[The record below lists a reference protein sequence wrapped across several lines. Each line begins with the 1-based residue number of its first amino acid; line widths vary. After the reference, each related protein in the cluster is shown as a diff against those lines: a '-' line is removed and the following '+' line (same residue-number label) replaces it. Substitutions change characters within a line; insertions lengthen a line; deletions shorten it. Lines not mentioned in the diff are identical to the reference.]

1 MRLFIEPLDVLF
13 FRDGKPFA
21 AGEAHMAQSLF
32 PPTALTFQGAIRTAI
47 LAASGI
53 DVQRYQTVQDGAEDT
68 DALALVAEI
77 GGAATFGR
85 LRLRGPFVATMPT
98 DSAQTASA
106 EAWYPCPAD
115 VVTSRKARAGLLTR
129 LRPFEEPAWTS
140 DLPLEMSSPWAF
152 GRAWVE
158 TARGFLSQPDLEHY
172 LAGEVPT
179 AVWPENTFVVRE
191 PRLGIALAGRRKVAD
206 EGKLYTI
213 EMLRLRADDG
223 RRVGFILDVE
233 GTARLPRKGLLALG
247 GERRA
252 ATYECIEERLFP
264 TSSGVVEAIQR
275 SRRFLLYLAT
285 PAIFESEPRWL
296 PDFIEADSLSGTW
309 QGITIK
315 IISVAA
321 GRPMPIGGWDLA
333 RGHPKAML
341 PAVPAGSVYW
351 CEVVSGTGEAVVQGF
366 HGQCLSSRLAEI
378 GFGLT
383 FVGRWPH
390 V

>member
-13 FRDGKPFA
+13 FRDGKPFT

-53 DVQRYQTVQDGAEDT
+53 DFQRYQTVQDGAEDAE
-68 DALALVAEI
+68 ALSLVEEI
-77 GGAATFGR
+77 GGAATFGH
-85 LRLRGPFVATMPT
+85 LRLRGPFVTTMP
-98 DSAQTASA
+98 AQGAQAVSA
-106 EAWYPCPAD
+106 EAWYPCPTD
-115 VVTSRKARAGLLTR
+115 VVTSRKARAGLFTR
-129 LRPFEEPAWTS
+129 LRPFEEQAWTS
-140 DLPLEMSSPWAF
+140 DLPPEMLSPWAF
-152 GRAWVE
+152 DSARIE

-172 LAGEVPT
+172 LAGEVPRG
-179 AVWPENTFVVRE
+179 VCPESSFVVRE
-191 PRLGIALAGRRKVAD
+191 PRIGIALAGTRKVVD

-213 EMLRLRADDG
+213 EMLRLRTDDG

-233 GTARLPRKGLLALG
+233 GTTRLPQKGLIALG

-252 ATYECIEERLFP
+252 ATYDRIEERPFP
-264 TSSGVVEAIQR
+264 ASPDVVEAIER
-275 SRRFLLYLAT
+275 SHRFLLYLAT

-296 PDFIEADSLSGTW
+296 PDFIEADSFSGTW
-309 QGITIK
+309 QGVTIR

-351 CEVVSGTGEAVVQGF
+351 CEVVSGAGEAIMQGF